1 MARKKARIEGTILS
15 VKIDCGMSASG
26 GRRLIWRRACSELAT
41 AQPWK
46 GLDQSPSRLAEM
58 WARMTSG
65 ARSLGGQFDTTST
78 KSAPSPR
85 R

>member
-15 VKIDCGMSASG
+15 VKMDCGMSASG

-65 ARSLGGQFDTTST
+65 ARS
-78 KSAPSPR
+78 
-85 R
+85 